1 MSTTPFPALFRPFKG
16 WEPPPLVLLHGVAR
30 SLVELFFQS
39 KFEYC
44 CVANLYQVFHSDYR
58 SDNNP
63 PPPSPAA
70 QNKRWIDE
78 AFAGSSSVEAI
89 VQKLE
94 ARASGAPEER
104 PGDRSSEGLA
114 HDDDKDRSGREWAQ
128 ETLSSLAKASP
139 TALKVFDSENVSEGP
154 SIPPSRGYGHE

>member
-1 MSTTPFPALFRPFKG
+1 M
-16 WEPPPLVLLHGVAR
+16 
-30 SLVELFFQS
+30 
-39 KFEYC
+39 
-44 CVANLYQVFHSDYR
+44 
-58 SDNNP
+58 
-63 PPPSPAA
+63 
-70 QNKRWIDE
+70 
-78 AFAGSSSVEAI
+78 EAI

-154 SIPPSRGYGHE
+154 SIPPPPGHGHE